1 MTFKP
6 GLFSL
11 LAVLTLLGATVDR
24 LQAKEPEEQL
34 LWAGE
39 APHAGGQED
48 ADRPRLHVYRVDS
61 EQPTPAIVIL
71 PGGGYGN
78 LALGHEGEEI
88 AAFFNR
94 LGITAAVCI
103 YRHRGRGNAG
113 AGYGHPVPMLD
124 AQRAIRTVRA
134 ATERW
139 NVDPTRV
146 GVIGFSAGGHLAS
159 TVSTHF
165 DAGHPQVEDPIERVS
180 SRPDFA
186 ILGYPVIALDQPHT
200 HRGSQRN
207 LLGDNPDPEL
217 LQSLS
222 NEKAITAQT
231 PPTFLF
237 HTAEDKAVPAENSL
251 QYFSALLKAGV
262 PGELHVFEKGRHG
275 IGLGADHGAASAWPQ
290 LCARWLQTQG
300 VIKP

>member
-1 MTFKP
+1 MTPKP
-6 GLFSL
+6 YLLFL
-11 LAVLTLLGATVDR
+11 LAATALLGALADCS
-24 LQAKEPEEQL
+24 LAQQPEELL
-34 LWAGE
+34 LWSDG
-39 APHAGGQED
+39 APHAGGEEP

-61 EQPTPAIVIL
+61 DQPTAAIVIL

-78 LALGHEGEEI
+78 LALGHEGQEI

-103 YRHRGRGNAG
+103 YRHRGGGNAG

-124 AQRAIRTVRA
+124 AQRAIRTLRA
-134 ATERW
+134 AAERW
-139 NVDPTRV
+139 NLDPARV

-165 DAGHPQVEDPIERVS
+165 DAGDPQATDPIERVS

-207 LLGDNPDPEL
+207 LLGENPDPEL
-217 LQSLS
+217 LKSLS
-222 NEKAITAQT
+222 NEQAVTADT

-237 HTAEDKAVPAENSL
+237 HTAEDQAVPAENSL
-251 QYFSALLKAGV
+251 QYFSALLRAGV

-275 IGLGADHGAASAWPQ
+275 IGLAADHGAASAWPR
-290 LCARWLQTQG
+290 LCARWLQAQG

>member
-1 MTFKP
+1 MTHKP
-6 GLFSL
+6 GLLFL
-11 LAVLTLLGATVDR
+11 LAAITLLAAFNR
-24 LQAKEPEEQL
+24 SLAQEPEELL
-34 LWAGE
+34 LWSEG
-39 APHAGGQED
+39 APHAGGQEP
-48 ADRPRLHVYRVDS
+48 ADQPRLHVY
-61 EQPTPAIVIL
+61 
-71 PGGGYGN
+71 
-78 LALGHEGEEI
+78 
-88 AAFFNR
+88 R

-103 YRHRGRGNAG
+103 YRHRGGGNAG

-139 NVDPTRV
+139 NVDPARV

-165 DAGHPQVEDPIERVS
+165 DAGNPQAADPIERVS

-207 LLGDNPDPEL
+207 LLGENPDPEL
-217 LQSLS
+217 LKSLS
-222 NEKAITAQT
+222 NEQAVTDQT

-237 HTAEDKAVPAENSL
+237 HTAEDQAVPAENSL
-251 QYFSALLKAGV
+251 QYFSALLRSGV

-275 IGLGADHGAASAWPQ
+275 IGLAADHGAASAWPR

>member
-1 MTFKP
+1 MTLKLRLL
-6 GLFSL
+6 GL
-11 LAVLTLLGATVDR
+11 LAAITLLGTPVDR
-24 LQAKEPEEQL
+24 LLAQEPEELL
-34 LWAGE
+34 LWSSD
-39 APHAGGQED
+39 APHAGGQEA
-48 ADRPRLHVYRVDS
+48 ADQPRLHLYRVEAD
-61 EQPTPAIVIL
+61 QPTPAIVIL

-78 LALGHEGEEI
+78 LALGHEGQEI

-103 YRHRGRGNAG
+103 YRHRGRGNGG

-124 AQRAIRTVRA
+124 AQRALRTVRA
-134 ATERW
+134 ASERW
-139 NVDPTRV
+139 NIDPTRV

-165 DAGHPQVEDPIERVS
+165 DAGDPQAADPIDRVS
-180 SRPDFA
+180 CRPDFA

-217 LQSLS
+217 LKSLS
-222 NEKAITAQT
+222 NEQAVTDQT

-237 HTAEDKAVPAENSL
+237 HTAEDQAVSAENSL
-251 QYFSALLKAGV
+251 QYFSALLRAGV
-262 PGELHVFEKGRHG
+262 AGELHVFEKGRHG
-275 IGLGADHGAASAWPQ
+275 IGLAADHGAASAWPR